1 MKEFVLK
8 YKEAAD
14 EDIKRILN
22 DQISIAVSHLIGETE
37 SDFDE
42 SIHDSR
48 KCMKRIRAVLRLIRD
63 DIGKR
68 KYMKENFFFRDINRN
83 LSELRSIN
91 ANIETL
97 VKLESDKSVA
107 LKPLI
112 DHFIGLKEK
121 IIYKLCLEDDRPGKA
136 VKMLEKGR
144 KRTGRIIIKNKDFE
158 ILFPGLIRVFYQCL
172 NTMVLATSKP
182 TKSNLHE
189 WRKKVKYLY
198 YQLQVLEPVI
208 PGELVAYTPELD
220 KLADYLGDDHDLA
233 ELGDSLRG
241 NPYVPA
247 ESNKSDSIY
256 NIIDKKRQDIQKLFF
271 SLAGEIFNER
281 LKSSINNLFP

>member
-1 MKEFVLK
+1 L
-8 YKEAAD
+8 A
-14 EDIKRILN
+14 
-22 DQISIAVSHLIGETE
+22 
-37 SDFDE
+37 
-42 SIHDSR
+42 
-48 KCMKRIRAVLRLIRD
+48 
-63 DIGKR
+63 
-68 KYMKENFFFRDINRN
+68 
-83 LSELRSIN
+83 ELRSIN
-91 ANIETL
+91 VNIETL
-97 VKLESDKSVA
+97 SKLGSDESA
-107 LKPLI
+107 ACKPLI
-112 DHFIGLKEK
+112 NHFIELKEK

-136 VKMLEKGR
+136 VKMLERGR
-144 KRTGRIIIKNKDFE
+144 KRTVRIIIKNKDFE

-172 NTMVLATSKP
+172 NAMVLATGKP

-233 ELGDSLRG
+233 ELKDSLRG

-247 ESNKSDSIY
+247 ERNKYDSIF

-281 LKSSINNLFP
+281 LKSCINNLFSI